1 MEKAIPIKYS
11 KVALIPDDVFG
22 KEQKLPKSKYRCISG
37 EVVHIK
43 YIRGF
48 DNSGGRYDRVLDE
61 ICNEIY
67 GCTFSFVN
75 SIWHGRIG
83 HIRGVWHK
91 VMMVKV

>member
-1 MEKAIPIKYS
+1 MEKEIPIKYS
-11 KVALIPDDVFG
+11 KVALIPDDVFW

-37 EVVHIK
+37 EVVQIK
-43 YIRGF
+43 YIAGF
-48 DNSGGRYDRVLDE
+48 DNSGGRYDCVLDR

-75 SIWHGRIG
+75 SIWYGRIG
-83 HIRGVWHK
+83 PMSGVWHK